1 MFDIHGVM
9 ADLSKHRPLFHSEA
23 DFQDALAWEIQKTM
37 PDCEIGSLRKKEI
50 PDLCIP
56 SERIAI
62 ELRHCTEKLELERGG
77 KSYFFKSHGA
87 RDRGRHG
94 FLFDIE
100 RLERVVKGG
109 EAKSGVVVLLTNDSL
124 YWDQT
129 RSQKSNPTDADFHIY
144 EGRRVTGYLALSDD
158 TAESTKKELPPIY
171 LTDSYRMRWRDY
183 SNLGEGK
190 HQQFRYLAVSVGRG
204 SG

>member
-1 MFDIHGVM
+1 MTLWRACPSIARSSIRRRIFKTLSRGRYKRRCPIVRL
-9 ADLSKHRPLFHSEA
+9 DLSE
-23 DFQDALAWEIQKTM
+23 
-37 PDCEIGSLRKKEI
+37 KKEI

-62 ELRHCTEKLELERGG
+62 ELRHRTKKLELERGG
-77 KSYFFKSHGA
+77 KSYFLKSHRA
-87 RDRGRHG
+87 QNIGRHG

-144 EGRRVTGYLALSDD
+144 EGRRVTGYLACSDD
-158 TAESTKKELPPIY
+158 TAESTKKELPPIS
-171 LTDSYRMRWRDY
+171 LTGSYRMHWRDY
-183 SNLGEGK
+183 SCLGEGDNS
-190 HQQFRYLAVSVGRG
+190 QFRYLAVEVK
-204 SG
+204 